1 MKHKLVYVLEQGKS
15 QKWGGGGGNGIGG
28 RDQAIE
34 MDKNVT
40 GSGGGRF

>member
-1 MKHKLVYVLEQGKS
+1 MKHKLVYVLKQGKS
-15 QKWGGGGGNGIGG
+15 QEWGVENGIGG

-40 GSGGGRF
+40 GSGGDRF

>member
-1 MKHKLVYVLEQGKS
+1 MGG
-15 QKWGGGGGNGIGG
+15 WGRNGIGG
-28 RDQAIE
+28 WDQAIE

>member
-1 MKHKLVYVLEQGKS
+1 MQTGLRFKAREATRMV
-15 QKWGGGGGNGIGG
+15 GGFENGIGG

-40 GSGGGRF
+40 GSGGDRF